1 MFIERF
7 APQTR
12 KSLVPARSRV
22 PHLENNNKKG
32 NPFADRR
39 RSKDR
44 RKKSLPISFIDR
56 RMSDER
62 RSKGSMRRAAP
73 EAKKELGQHIDVI
86 V

>member
-7 APQTR
+7 APQIR

-22 PHLENNNKKG
+22 PNMENNTKKG

-39 RSKDR
+39 RSSDR
-44 RKKSLPISFIDR
+44 RKKALVISFADR
-56 RMSDER
+56 RKSHDR
-62 RSKGSMRRAAP
+62 RKKAPMRGTP
-73 EAKKELGQHIDVI
+73 SEAKKELGQHIDII